1 MEQSFEFLMQMLA
14 PDTIFIPKT
23 LLRRRDIGEDAKLL
37 FSEILT
43 EHRFGNISELRKAI
57 EEISN
62 DYIIAYARNCSPKK
76 LKADLNKINKDL
88 EKILLLSAE
97 EGA

>member
-23 LLRRRDIGEDAKLL
+23 LLKRRDIGEDAKLL

-43 EHRFGNISELRKAI
+43 EHRFGTVSVLREAI
-57 EEISN
+57 EEISD
-62 DYIIAYARNCSPKK
+62 DYIEAYARNCSPKK
-76 LKADLNKINKDL
+76 LKADLDKINEDL
-88 EKILLLSAE
+88 DKILLLSAE